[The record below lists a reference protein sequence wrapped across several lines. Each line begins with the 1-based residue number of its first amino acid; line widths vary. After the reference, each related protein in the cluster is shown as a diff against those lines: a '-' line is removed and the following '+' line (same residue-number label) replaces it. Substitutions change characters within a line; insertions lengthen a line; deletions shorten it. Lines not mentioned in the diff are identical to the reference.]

1 MANKHSA
8 AIRTYL
14 NNTYG
19 KTLSENKDGIN
30 YEIKY
35 TGEYFM
41 RGIPQKDGTIV
52 YAIFE
57 QSMADDDIKSDMG
70 RLTYYELPSSL
81 TEDEAK
87 DIVGAISLDEHNIVK

>member
-1 MANKHSA
+1 MANKHSS

-14 NNTYG
+14 NKTYG
-19 KTLSENKDGIN
+19 KVLSENKDGIN
-30 YEIKY
+30 YEVKY
-35 TGEYFM
+35 TGDYFM

-57 QSMADDDIKSDMG
+57 QSMADSDIIFDMG
-70 RLTYYELPSSL
+70 RLTYNELPSSL

-87 DIVGAISLDEHNIVK
+87 AIVGTISLDENNIVN